1 MMDESSQ
8 TRQTDQNIVVDILA
22 LISFF
27 KSYFNYKKKNIYEI
41 NYLNIISIPHL
52 LMENN
57 QC

>member
-27 KSYFNYKKKNIYEI
+27 KSYLNYNKKIY
-41 NYLNIISIPHL
+41 
-52 LMENN
+52 MK
-57 QC
+57 